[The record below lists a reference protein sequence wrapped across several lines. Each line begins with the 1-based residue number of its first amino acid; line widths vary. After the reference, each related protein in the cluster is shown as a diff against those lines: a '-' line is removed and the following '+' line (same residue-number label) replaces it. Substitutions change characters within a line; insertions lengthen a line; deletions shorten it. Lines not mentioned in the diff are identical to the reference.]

1 VRSRAE
7 QLAWE
12 ERWSLPVALAS
23 FAAVALFV
31 GAFAVG
37 AQIGNG
43 GESEVLRN
51 TDAHSGARIVSAILQ
66 AAAAGLLAAPLAYL
80 FRAAKARS
88 ERMRGQMFGI
98 VVAAPI
104 FLAAAAILTGVS
116 TVHAAS
122 HFVSA
127 EVPHLLAKG
136 LPLDGERANE
146 AATST
151 LDGDSLRPF
160 AATFALVGQ
169 LGLVVAMFYTALYA
183 MRTGLLSRLWGSLGM
198 ALGAVSF
205 IPVFFQIAVFWFIYL
220 GLLILGKVPN
230 GRPPAWAAGEA
241 VPWPTPGERA
251 ADKLSPQ
258 PDDPDSAETSV
269 GEEPGGS
276 SEEERPR

>member
-1 VRSRAE
+1 MRSRAE

-12 ERWSLPVALAS
+12 ERWSLPAALAS

-31 GAFAVG
+31 GAFIVG
-37 AQIGNG
+37 SQIGNG

-51 TDAHSGARIVSAILQ
+51 TDAHSSARIVSAILQ
-66 AAAAGLLAAPLAYL
+66 ALAAGLLAAPLAYL

-98 VVAAPI
+98 VVAAPV
-104 FLAAAAILTGVS
+104 FLAVAAVLTGVS

-136 LPLDGERANE
+136 LPLGGERADE
-146 AATST
+146 AAKST

-169 LGLVVAMFYTALYA
+169 FGLVVAMFYTALYA

-205 IPVFFQIAVFWFIYL
+205 IPIFFQIAIFWFVYA

-241 VPWPTPGERA
+241 IPWPTPGEKA
-251 ADKLSPQ
+251 AEKLSP
-258 PDDPDSAETSV
+258 PPEEGDAPSHADE
-269 GEEPGGS
+269 EEP
-276 SEEERPR
+276 R